1 MMVRTQTQEVVK
13 EQERGRKRKKQG
25 EKERARARVKKRNHA
40 KYMQLKRYIAAQQR
54 RFQLKGEEKFLFSF
68 SFLVVVVHFQF
79 YFRFVKGYNAQQIPS
94 IPRSGRANIVQIYKY
109 TRNRTEKKCANI
121 KRQFH

>member
-1 MMVRTQTQEVVK
+1 MVRTQTQEVVK
-13 EQERGRKRKKQG
+13 EHERGRKR
-25 EKERARARVKKRNHA
+25 EKERARVKKRNHA

-54 RFQLKGEEKFLFSF
+54 RLQLKGEEKFLFSF

-79 YFRFVKGYNAQQIPS
+79 YFRFVEGYNAQQIPS